1 MPPRRSIV
9 SRAKVFPSSA
19 KALRLRGKDADVPE
33 HDIEMKREPLLNRLV
48 KKLYSLLMLYEKV
61 NGHVF
66 AYLCFLTIFSLVVRD
81 TQGGDDK
88 VYLMVQNIVGQVEG
102 GFDSTNYLEY
112 PVTGKKNFA
121 IRDIGNLDDFWEW
134 INPGQFIGIFFP
146 ESWCVCHT

>member
-9 SRAKVFPSSA
+9 SRAKVFPSSS
-19 KALRLRGKDADVPE
+19 KALRLSGKVVDLPKE
-33 HDIEMKREPLLNRLV
+33 IEEKREPLLNRLV
-48 KKLYSLLMLYEKV
+48 KKLYWLLMLYEKI

-66 AYLCFLTIFSLVVRD
+66 AYVLFLTIFSLVVRD

-88 VYLMVQNIVGQVEG
+88 VYLMVQNIIGQVEG

-134 INPGQFIGIFFP
+134 INPGQFIGVFFP
-146 ESWCVCHT
+146 ESWCVCYN

>member
-9 SRAKVFPSSA
+9 SRAKVFPSSS
-19 KALRLRGKDADVPE
+19 KALRLSGKVVDLPE
-33 HDIEMKREPLLNRLV
+33 EIEEKREPLLNRLV
-48 KKLYSLLMLYEKV
+48 KKLYWLLMLYEKI

-66 AYLCFLTIFSLVVRD
+66 AYVLFRTIFSLVVRD

-88 VYLMVQNIVGQVEG
+88 VYLMVQNIIGQVEG

-134 INPGQFIGIFFP
+134 INPGQFIGVFFP
-146 ESWCVCHT
+146 ESWCVCYN

>member
-9 SRAKVFPSSA
+9 SRAKVFPSSS
-19 KALRLRGKDADVPE
+19 KALRLSGKVVDLPKE
-33 HDIEMKREPLLNRLV
+33 IEEKREPLLNRLV
-48 KKLYSLLMLYEKV
+48 KKLYWMLMLYEKI

-66 AYLCFLTIFSLVVRD
+66 AYVLFLTIFSLVVRD

-88 VYLMVQNIVGQVEG
+88 VYLMVQNIIGQVEG

-134 INPGQFIGIFFP
+134 INPGQFIGVFFP
-146 ESWCVCHT
+146 ESWCVCYN

>member
-9 SRAKVFPSSA
+9 SRAKVFPSSS
-19 KALRLRGKDADVPE
+19 KALRLSGKVVDLPE
-33 HDIEMKREPLLNRLV
+33 EIEEKREPLLNRLV
-48 KKLYSLLMLYEKV
+48 KKLYWLLMLYEKI

-66 AYLCFLTIFSLVVRD
+66 AYVLFLTIFSLVVRD

-88 VYLMVQNIVGQVEG
+88 VYLMVQNIIGQVEG

-134 INPGQFIGIFFP
+134 INPGQFIGVFFP
-146 ESWCVCHT
+146 ESWCVCYN

>member
-1 MPPRRSIV
+1 
-9 SRAKVFPSSA
+9 
-19 KALRLRGKDADVPE
+19 LRGKEVDVPE
-33 HDIEMKREPLLNRLV
+33 IEEKPEPLLNRLV
-48 KKLYSLLMLYEKV
+48 KKLYWLLTLYEKV

-134 INPGQFIGIFFP
+134 INPGQFIGTFFP

>member
-9 SRAKVFPSSA
+9 SRAKVFPSSSRA
-19 KALRLRGKDADVPE
+19 FRLSGKVVDLPE
-33 HDIEMKREPLLNRLV
+33 YIEEKREPLLNRLV
-48 KKLYSLLMLYEKV
+48 KKLYWLLMLYEKI

-66 AYLCFLTIFSLVVRD
+66 AYVLFLTIFSLVVRD

-88 VYLMVQNIVGQVEG
+88 VYLMVQNIIGQVEG

-134 INPGQFIGIFFP
+134 INPGQFIGVFFP
-146 ESWCVCHT
+146 ESWCVCYN

>member
-1 MPPRRSIV
+1 MSG
-9 SRAKVFPSSA
+9 KVVD
-19 KALRLRGKDADVPE
+19 LPE
-33 HDIEMKREPLLNRLV
+33 EIEEKREPLLNRLV
-48 KKLYSLLMLYEKV
+48 KKLYWLLMLYEKI

-66 AYLCFLTIFSLVVRD
+66 AYVLFLTIFSLVVRD

-88 VYLMVQNIVGQVEG
+88 VYLMVQNIIGQVEG

-134 INPGQFIGIFFP
+134 INPGQFIGVFFP
-146 ESWCVCHT
+146 ESWCVCYN